1 MPSPLISATASS
13 ASSRCAVTNK
23 IGTPIRLAI
32 AATMTEVLEPAL
44 PTIAM
49 GNFAD
54 VEVADVDESLKSA
67 VTRSRHFDVRM
78 RSNHCML

>member
-49 GNFAD
+49 GNFTD
-54 VEVADVDESLKSA
+54 IDESLKSA

-78 RSNHCML
+78 RSNHCIL